1 MEINSLINTLPNAD
15 IISSHRCV
23 FSLERKHALA
33 PDLSIDLSTIWFV
46 VEGEDDG
53 FSVRQFEAVQSC
65 RLDGL
70 NAMVS
75 KRTRVHFLN
84 ENEVVL
90 PRSI

>member
-1 MEINSLINTLPNAD
+1 
-15 IISSHRCV
+15 
-23 FSLERKHALA
+23 LA
-33 PDLSIDLSTIWFV
+33 PNLSIDLTTTWFA

-53 FSVRQFEAVQSC
+53 FSVRQFAAVQSC

-75 KRTRVHFLN
+75 KRTSVHFLN

-90 PRSI
+90 PRFIDIWQHSYNVFANSL